1 MELNLI
7 EEGLKFLVLGMT
19 TVYLFLYLMV
29 IVLKLESKIVKK
41 YFSNPVQKP
50 QKATVPDR
58 SNKVSDNEDEVVA
71 AVMAAII
78 EHRKK

>member
-1 MELNLI
+1 MEMSLI

-29 IVLKLESKIVKK
+29 LVLKLESKIVKK
-41 YFSNPVQKP
+41 YFPSSVQKP
-50 QKATVPDR
+50 QKATIPSR

-71 AVMAAII
+71 AITAAII